1 MERNYQLHCF
11 TDASL
16 QAYAA
21 SVFLV
26 CGSKRSFI
34 MGKSRLIPVKDQ
46 ESLKIPRLELLGV
59 LIGSRLIKFVLKF
72 LQQKIVRQVLWTDS
86 QIVVEWCKSDKLLPP
101 FVARRVEEI
110 RKNKDLEIRYLSTD
124 LNPADVG
131 TRPTCSREDRE
142 KWLTGPQFI
151 VEDPKTWPTTTSSGP
166 TSSLL
171 IGEGLGIQE
180 EEPMETVD
188 PDIPDVSL
196 METRHSATAKEV
208 TAQENDQ
215 TSDDKFLRLKE
226 IQAEYFPLEVEG
238 KVTSLSLN
246 LGVFKDIDDLLRCKG
261 RMKHADWSFDKRYPI
276 LIPKNSDFTNE
287 TIMKIHRENM
297 HVGVSHTLSKIR
309 ETYWIP
315 QGRSKVQNILRKCP
329 ECKKHDGGPYKL
341 PETPALPKER
351 VNYSSPF
358 TYVGTDYL
366 GPLLVNNGN
375 GSCKRWI
382 SLYTCLA
389 VRAIHLE
396 VVKDLTAEEGLMAL
410 RRMISTRGVP
420 SLITSDNAAHYKLLS
435 EILQIPYCLDKEI
448 RWKFIPQLAPW
459 HGGFYERLVGLVK
472 NCMKKTLQ
480 KHLLNDSQ
488 LVTAVK
494 EIEAV
499 LNTRP
504 LTYVDS
510 EPDHVLKPS
519 DFLTMGK
526 CITMETSNKDPTSQ
540 GTVTKDNLIKGW
552 KKAQIILREFK
563 EMFENRYLLN
573 LRERYSHHPK
583 EPRVTSKLEPKI
595 GQIVQIK
602 GDTRNRINWK
612 VGKIVSLRES
622 ADGLCRVATVRVGDT
637 EYTRS
642 ITHLYPLEIEEGEE
656 HCKQTSPYNENAE
669 EPLQLPDLPPPS
681 CGNVDVQDVAESP
694 SEQRFTPVTAR
705 DDPEEEVLPYASPVE
720 ERSSFKQVVESTSSK
735 LNEPKPKSMSEP
747 EPLAVVDPEYYDHTD
762 PELHHLEEIAPEGQE
777 DESRPKRAAA
787 LRALEKIKEW
797 TSNLV
802 AVLLPEAGSVATD
815 ANL

>member
-1 MERNYQLHCF
+1 MPDQL
-11 TDASL
+11 
-16 QAYAA
+16 
-21 SVFLV
+21 
-26 CGSKRSFI
+26 
-34 MGKSRLIPVKDQ
+34 
-46 ESLKIPRLELLGV
+46 
-59 LIGSRLIKFVLKF
+59 
-72 LQQKIVRQVLWTDS
+72 
-86 QIVVEWCKSDKLLPP
+86 
-101 FVARRVEEI
+101 
-110 RKNKDLEIRYLSTD
+110 
-124 LNPADVG
+124 LN
-131 TRPTCSREDRE
+131 
-142 KWLTGPQFI
+142 
-151 VEDPKTWPTTTSSGP
+151 
-166 TSSLL
+166 
-171 IGEGLGIQE
+171 
-180 EEPMETVD
+180 
-188 PDIPDVSL
+188 
-196 METRHSATAKEV
+196 
-208 TAQENDQ
+208 
-215 TSDDKFLRLKE
+215 LKE

-246 LGVFKDIDDLLRCKG
+246 LGVFKDIDELLRCKG

-276 LIPKNSDFTNE
+276 LIPKDSDFTNE
-287 TIMKIHRENM
+287 IIMKTHQENK
-297 HVGVSHTLSKIR
+297 HVGVSHTLDKIR

-315 QGRSKVQNILRKCP
+315 QGRSQVQKILRKCS
-329 ECKKHDGGPYKL
+329 ECMKHDGGPYKL

-366 GPLLVNNGN
+366 GPLLV
-375 GSCKRWI
+375 SKRWI

-410 RRMISTRGVP
+410 RRMISARGVP
-420 SLITSDNAAHYKLLS
+420 TLITSDNAAHYKLLS
-435 EILQIPYCLDKEI
+435 EILQNPYCVEKEI
-448 RWKFIPQLAPW
+448 KWKFIPQLAPW

-480 KHLLNDSQ
+480 KHLLNDTQ

-526 CITMETSNKDPTSQ
+526 CIIMETSDKDPTTSQ
-540 GTVTKDNLIKGW
+540 GTVTKDHLIKGW
-552 KKAQIILREFK
+552 KKARIILREFK

-583 EPRVTSKLEPKI
+583 EPRVTSKLAPKI

-602 GDTRNRINWK
+602 GDTKNRINWK
-612 VGKIVSLRES
+612 VGKIVSLKEG
-622 ADGLCRVATVRVGDT
+622 ADGLCRVAKVRVGDT

-642 ITHLYPLEIEEGEE
+642 IAHLYPLEIEDGEE
-656 HCKQTSPYNENAE
+656 HGILN
-669 EPLQLPDLPPPS
+669 
-681 CGNVDVQDVAESP
+681 DVAEPS
-694 SEQRFTPVTAR
+694 SEQRFTHEVR
-705 DDPEEEVLPYASPVE
+705 DQQEEVQPHASPVE
-720 ERSSFKQVVESTSSK
+720 GKCSSK
-735 LNEPKPKSMSEP
+735 QAVEFMSSELNEPKPKSMSEP
-747 EPLAVVDPEYYDHTD
+747 EPLAVVDLEFYDQND
-762 PELHHLEEIAPEGQE
+762 PESHHLEEVTPEGQHE
-777 DESRPKRAAA
+777 ESRPKRAAA

-802 AVLLPEAGSVATD
+802 AVLLPEAGCVATG
-815 ANL
+815 ANI